1 MGKDKTKHQQEVRR
15 LEQAFQLAQEE
26 GYDTI
31 NVYKKK
37 KKFVAYEA
45 TDMYRHK
52 NPIYIV
58 VEFDDNIPYLAL
70 KSVVDEM

>member
-1 MGKDKTKHQQEVRR
+1 MRKDKTKHEQEVRR
-15 LEQAFQLAQEE
+15 LEQAFKLAQEE

-31 NVYKKK
+31 SVYKKK

-45 TDMYRHK
+45 IDMYHHK

-58 VEFDDNIPYLAL
+58 VEFDDNTPYLAL
-70 KSVVDEM
+70 KRVVDEM

>member
-1 MGKDKTKHQQEVRR
+1 MRKDKTKHQQEVRR

-26 GYDTI
+26 GYDNI
-31 NVYKKK
+31 SVYKKK

-45 TDMYRHK
+45 TDMYHHK
-52 NPIYIV
+52 TPAYIV
-58 VEFDDNIPYLAL
+58 VEFDDNTPYLAL